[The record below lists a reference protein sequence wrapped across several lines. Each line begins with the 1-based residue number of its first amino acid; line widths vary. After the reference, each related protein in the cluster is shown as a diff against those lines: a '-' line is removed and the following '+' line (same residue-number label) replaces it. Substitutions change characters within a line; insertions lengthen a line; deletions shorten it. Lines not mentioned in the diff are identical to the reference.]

1 MRCPDCE
8 RYMTAGFSR
17 GRSKLYPYYCCRNRS
32 CNSGG
37 SYPSD
42 SVHREFEGFLAQIAP
57 KPEIVEKLGE
67 AVVQVAQEKQALGKA
82 ERAQRLADRDRLERQ
97 RQELIRM
104 KMEGLITDREFV
116 AQREML
122 TERRMSIDAR
132 LQAQQFDPEEIRN
145 NLDEVKRPLSEL
157 KTTWEAFSPALQ
169 RRFNRLALPV
179 GFVYGQIGTAETA
192 LLFRT
197 FRGFATANSIGV
209 PFAVEN
215 LNRLMQEISA
225 FAGILRSVEEEE
237 MAA

>member
-1 MRCPDCE
+1 VRCPDCE

-104 KMEGLITDREFV
+104 KMDSLPTGNLWPSERCLPKGGCRLTRGFRRNNSIPKKSETIWMRSKDRLVSSRPPGRRFHLHYSGGSIVWRFRSDSCTDKLEPPR
-116 AQREML
+116 QRFFSGHLEDL
-122 TERRMSIDAR
+122 R
-132 LQAQQFDPEEIRN
+132 LQIQLGCPSQ
-145 NLDEVKRPLSEL
+145 
-157 KTTWEAFSPALQ
+157 
-169 RRFNRLALPV
+169 
-179 GFVYGQIGTAETA
+179 
-192 LLFRT
+192 
-197 FRGFATANSIGV
+197 
-209 PFAVEN
+209 
-215 LNRLMQEISA
+215 
-225 FAGILRSVEEEE
+225 
-237 MAA
+237 